1 MTEERMQEVLLG
13 LVGGS
18 QLEIINEDRPRPI
31 TREEIKIFKII
42 ISDLIVENY
51 GIPS

>member
-18 QLEIINEDRPRPI
+18 QLEIINENKPI
-31 TREEIKIFKII
+31 PVTAQELKIFRII
-42 ISDLIVENY
+42 VSELIAENY